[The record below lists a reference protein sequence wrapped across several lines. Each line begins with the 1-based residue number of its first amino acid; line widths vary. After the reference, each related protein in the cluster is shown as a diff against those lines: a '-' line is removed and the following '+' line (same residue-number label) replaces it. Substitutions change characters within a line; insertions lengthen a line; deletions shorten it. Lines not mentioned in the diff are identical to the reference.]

1 MISLRMSHLILVL
14 TSTTLL
20 PLAWAS
26 HDPINLMLAVAC
38 TVFATMI
45 VVQARTEEPAPR
57 RTARRSRSRGRSS

>member
-14 TSTTLL
+14 TSTLL

-38 TVFATMI
+38 TVFAAMI